1 MPLLQLL
8 IALARQVNKRALS
21 VASPLQPANLEP
33 EVRHIRRV
41 SDRLM
46 ALIALGLLF
55 LVAAVLLA
63 RSTDHIV
70 VAEPPEGAL
79 TSSRTLAFSDGTQGR
94 ITISDDVSGEIIRQ
108 LEAGEGSFI
117 RGVVRSLV
125 RARHQQGVFS
135 QAGFQLNLY
144 EDGRLQ
150 LLDPLTNEV
159 IDLVAFGP
167 TNVAEFAA
175 LLPVDQ
181 KPPLIAGGA

>member
-1 MPLLQLL
+1 M
-8 IALARQVNKRALS
+8 V
-21 VASPLQPANLEP
+21 SPSQPANLGT

-41 SDRLM
+41 NDRLM

-63 RSTDHIV
+63 RTTDNIV
-70 VAEPPEGAL
+70 VAEPPIGAMM
-79 TSSRTLAFSDGTQGR
+79 SSRVLVFSDGAQGQ
-94 ITISDDVSGEIIRQ
+94 ITISDEVSGAVIRQ

-150 LLDPLTNEV
+150 LLDPLTQEV

-175 LLPVDQ
+175 LLPGDY

>member
-1 MPLLQLL
+1 MH
-8 IALARQVNKRALS
+8 
-21 VASPLQPANLEP
+21 SPSGSAEMES

-41 SDRLM
+41 SDRFM

-70 VAEPPEGAL
+70 VADPPVGGL
-79 TSSRTLAFSDGTQGR
+79 TSSRTLIFTDGPQGQ
-94 ITISDDVSGEIIRQ
+94 ITISDEDSGEVIRQ
-108 LEAGEGSFI
+108 LGAGEGSFI

-125 RARHQQGVFS
+125 RARHQQGLLS

-144 EDGRLQ
+144 ADGRLQ
-150 LLDPLTNEV
+150 LLDPMTREV

-175 LLPVDQ
+175 LLPPVSGN
-181 KPPLIAGGA
+181 PLIAGGA